1 MATDLIEWPVKT
13 REIND
18 AYFESARWN
27 GFGFRDGDVVVATYA
42 KVGTTWTQ
50 QIVWQLLHG
59 GPERSTGT
67 AAMPWLDARFRPF
80 KPIMDTLESQPHRR
94 CIKTHLPLDA
104 LVFSRKAQYLV
115 VGRDARDIV
124 WSAYNHQDSYTD
136 EVLAALNGPPGRPG
150 APVTRPD
157 RDIRDYY
164 LHFLEYGDLPGFGFV
179 PLWPHIQGWWN
190 ARRLPNVLLVHYANL
205 KADLAGEILRI
216 ARFLRV
222 EVDEATLTRIVEHC
236 GFDYMRETISA
247 AGGMANFRGGARTF
261 FHKGVNGQWK
271 DVLSPAEIARCEEV
285 AARNLTPDCAHWLA
299 TGELPH

>member
-27 GFGFRDGDVVVATYA
+27 GFGFREGDVVVATYA

-80 KPIMDTLESQPHRR
+80 KPITDTLESQPHRR

-150 APVTRPD
+150 ARVTRPD

-216 ARFLRV
+216 AGFLRV
-222 EVDEATLTRIVEHC
+222 EVDEVTLPRIVEHC

-261 FHKGVNGQWK
+261 FHKGINGQWK
-271 DVLSPAEIARCEEV
+271 DVLSPAEIARCDEV